1 MSDYLKGKGP
11 RCFTP
16 LRVIIQKDPE
26 LDEVKKELFP
36 KKRRVHFD
44 ECRHVQKTCT
54 ESENCLVPFNYG
66 NEHEADEYT
75 KQLKEHANIAHGST
89 QKCVIYYGLARHLR
103 KLLETFSGN
112 KEKIF
117 ALMCQLSPDRY
128 HLGTSFV
135 LAEEE
140 ARNFVAIIVSNAR
153 REVKKLWQRSCGEPE
168 RYGKHKLVNPKN

>member
-44 ECRHVQKTCT
+44 ECRHVQKTCA

-66 NEHEADEYT
+66 YEPEADEYAE
-75 KQLKEHANIAHGST
+75 QLKRTANEAHSST
-89 QKCVIYYGLARHLR
+89 QKCVKYFEIARHLR
-103 KLLETFSGN
+103 KLLKNFLDN
-112 KEKIF
+112 KKKIF

-128 HLGTSFV
+128 HLGTTFV
-135 LAEEE
+135 LSEEK
-140 ARNFVAIIVSNAR
+140 ARDFLDVIVSNAKH
-153 REVKKLWQRSCGEPE
+153 EVKKLWQRSCGEPE
-168 RYGKHKLVNPKN
+168 RYGKHKLVNPKI